1 MTIETTKVLR
11 LDQTLTRTMRGGK
24 HQLEIGGTL
33 YEARAV
39 RVRDEAGGDAAARG
53 LLRKYIGIEAE
64 HAHSLDGPP
73 AEGDDRAE
81 VWTFR
86 VEPAEG
92 ASS

>member
-1 MTIETTKVLR
+1 LR
-11 LDQTLTRTMRGGK
+11 DPRIR
-24 HQLEIGGTL
+24 LEIGGTL